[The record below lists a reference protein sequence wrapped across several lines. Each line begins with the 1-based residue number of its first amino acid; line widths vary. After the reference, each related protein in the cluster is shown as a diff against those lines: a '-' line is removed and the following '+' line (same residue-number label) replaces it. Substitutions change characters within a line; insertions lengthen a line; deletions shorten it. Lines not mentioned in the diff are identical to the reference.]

1 MAIRKPAGALTAY
14 GTNITP
20 PGAVAAPKV
29 NLKDPNSIASALQ
42 TSTNQ
47 ANQANNLR
55 YGQGLGV
62 LTGGVNQ
69 ASGYLNQALQSDMG
83 SSRGA
88 MNKVQQQY
96 EFDSGKT
103 QQSAINRGLGNTTI
117 ADALH
122 QMDKRTR
129 DDSMLNIDNA
139 AAQRRSALYSNMAG
153 NARSG
158 AGDISGF
165 IANRN
170 DIAPDLGQYASLV
183 QNAAAAPDPNAK
195 RTATVTNGSI
205 NSPIRMGS
213 GALGSSPL
221 SGYNGSSGGG
231 GGTISGALSGGG
243 GGGGTSAGV
252 GGYFTG
258 NGSTPLAAPSAP
270 APVAPA
276 GPSAA
281 MTSAGYAPG
290 SISIKPA
297 AKPTGPSTGGG
308 LAAVDKCKGASWL
321 SAAIMN
327 C

>member
-69 ASGYLNQALQSDMG
+69 ASGYLDQALQSDMG

-103 QQSAINRGLGNTTI
+103 QQSAINRGIGNTTI
-117 ADALH
+117 ADALQ
-122 QMDKRTR
+122 QMNKRTR

-139 AAQRRSALYSNMAG
+139 AAQRRSALYSNMAS

-221 SGYNGSSGGG
+221 AGYSGSSGGG

-243 GGGGTSAGV
+243 GGGGSSSGGS

-258 NGSTPLAAPSAP
+258 NGLAAPAAAP
-270 APVAPA
+270 SPVAPS
-276 GPSAA
+276 GPSQVMAG
-281 MTSAGYAPG
+281 AGYAPG

-297 AKPTGPSTGGG
+297 VKPTGPSTGGG
-308 LAAVDKCKGASWL
+308 LAVDKCKGASWL